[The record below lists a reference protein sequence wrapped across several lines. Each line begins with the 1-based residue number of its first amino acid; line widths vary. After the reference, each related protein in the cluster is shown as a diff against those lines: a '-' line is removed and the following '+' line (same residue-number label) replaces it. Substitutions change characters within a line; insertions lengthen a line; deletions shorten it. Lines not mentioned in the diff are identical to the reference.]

1 MFLGSQNYCTSVRTN
16 SEVTSNSSRSLS
28 INSANTRVGEHVG
41 YFDEDGKKL
50 KEMNYINFK
59 RNL

>member
-41 YFDEDGKKL
+41 YFDEDGVFYF
-50 KEMNYINFK
+50 MK
-59 RNL
+59 RFEIK